1 MGKIV
6 VEALLR
12 LLIIIVVV
20 FFIRTAM
27 PDDKFWLILTLF
39 AVSAGVILPIWN
51 SYKKFIAE
59 NKEVLE
65 NSLCSRCRHF
75 DRSAVLCTKYE
86 EHPRTDYL
94 PCGGKDFEPR

>member
-27 PDDKFWLILTLF
+27 PDDKFRLILTLF
-39 AVSAGVILPIWN
+39 AVSAGVIFPKALP
-51 SYKKFIAE
+51 E
-59 NKEVLE
+59 NRNAK
-65 NSLCSRCRHF
+65 NQGFRW
-75 DRSAVLCTKYE
+75 AK
-86 EHPRTDYL
+86 
-94 PCGGKDFEPR
+94 